1 MTEPWATTN
10 PPPTDHDDPPPKGHD
25 DPPPTPRA
33 GAAPIEETAD
43 MLPQRGEKS
52 QPRVH
57 QVHRRPFGLGP
68 VPLLGGLAAGLLL
81 VAVILFAVGSWVP
94 ALFMLGVSA
103 ALVALL
109 VVALEQEPDARSAR
123 LAIRVAARARG
134 WARFG
139 AVTIR
144 VWSRTGL
151 QLARLRGQRLR
162 LRTAFRQRLKPLGD
176 AVYRED
182 QGRAEVLK
190 AQASDLSQALRA
202 ADAEAAK
209 VLGAARERVERER
222 VAREESEL
230 A

>member
-1 MTEPWATTN
+1 
-10 PPPTDHDDPPPKGHD
+10 
-25 DPPPTPRA
+25 
-33 GAAPIEETAD
+33 
-43 MLPQRGEKS
+43 MLPYRGEKS

-81 VAVILFAVGSWVP
+81 LAILLFAVGSWVP
-94 ALFMLGVSA
+94 ALFMLAVSA

-109 VVALEQEPDARSAR
+109 IVALEREPDARSAQ
-123 LAIRVAARARG
+123 VAFRAVDRARW
-134 WARFG
+134 WARF
-139 AVTIR
+139 AALAIR
-144 VWSRTGL
+144 VWSRAGL
-151 QLARLRGQRLR
+151 QLARIRGQRLR
-162 LRTAFRQRLKPLGD
+162 LRAELRQRLTPLGE

-182 QGRAEVLK
+182 QNRAEVLK
-190 AQASDLSQALRA
+190 AQASDLSQALGA
-202 ADAEAAK
+202 ADAEAAV